1 MQANTSPRRTFGFL
15 GDNRWIV
22 WGLGVVV
29 AAVIILTGFFYNRH
43 NIRIFADGK
52 EVNVV
57 MRGGTV
63 AESIKKAGI
72 PLGEKDIIEPSPDTK
87 LTDDLTVRI
96 TRKLRI
102 NLVDGGEVSEQW
114 VTPGNVGQALKKLK
128 IAVNPGDQV
137 VPDPG
142 TTVKSGDTIEI
153 FRYSDQYIQE
163 SVKVPFKLE
172 RRRDTSMEKGT
183 TRVVRKGR
191 EGLIQKTIKI
201 TYRNGKEIKRE
212 AVGEKVVREP
222 VSKIVA
228 YGTVTVKEVSRGGE
242 IRFSRALT
250 MTATAYSHT
259 GNNTASGVY
268 PYRGAVAV
276 DPSVIKL
283 GTRLY
288 VEGYGYAKALDIGS
302 AIKGNR
308 IDLFFD
314 TEKEARKWGRR
325 TVKVYVL
332 E

>member
-1 MQANTSPRRTFGFL
+1 MQANTSPGSTFGFL
-15 GDNRWIV
+15 ADKRWIA

-29 AAVIILTGFFYNRH
+29 AAIIILTGFFYNRH

-63 AESIKKAGI
+63 AESLKKANI
-72 PLGEKDIIEPSPDTK
+72 PLGERDIIEPSPDTK
-87 LTDDLTVRI
+87 LTNDVTVRI

-102 NLVDGGEVSEQW
+102 NLVDAGEVSEQW
-114 VTPGNVGQALKKLK
+114 VTPGNVGQALEKLK

-137 VPDPG
+137 APEPG
-142 TTVKSGDTIEI
+142 TAVKSGDTIEI
-153 FRYSDQYIQE
+153 SRYSDKYIEE
-163 SVKVPFKLE
+163 SIKVPFKLE
-172 RRRDTSMEKGT
+172 RRNDTSMEKGT
-183 TRVVRKGR
+183 TRVLRKGQD
-191 EGLIQKTIKI
+191 GLIQKTVKI
-201 TYRNGKEIKRE
+201 TYRNGKEINRE
-212 AVGEKVVREP
+212 VMGEKVVREP
-222 VSKIVA
+222 VAKVVA
-228 YGTVTVKEVSRGGE
+228 YGTVTVKEVSRGGQ
-242 IRFSRALT
+242 IRFDRALS

-259 GNNTASGVY
+259 GNNTASGIY

-276 DPSVIKL
+276 DPTVIKL

-325 TVKVYVL
+325 KVKVYVL